1 MDEIQKQEVL
11 SAWLNLVIK
20 IRRQCRQLIFALE
33 FWRSKTRKIERQ
45 AKQYR
50 QTENGFMA
58 RRAELLENGLPEL
71 KTRVQAIN
79 DLLLENGKLLMDSS
93 RAIDLSIPQ
102 SMLLD
107 LLVVNRVDRGSIR
120 DGDGIIEIVY
130 AYALEESA
138 TFRGSDWKQ
147 GPLAQAIM
155 AYFTHQMIHNE
166 EFKQKADECLFGKGG
181 MFEFLPFYNV
191 GEDGQMVQQTPRL
204 RLASECDLK
213 QNCK

>member
-1 MDEIQKQEVL
+1 MDDKQKQEVL
-11 SAWLNLVIK
+11 FAWLHLVIK

-33 FWRSKTRKIERQ
+33 FWRLKARKIEKQ

-50 QTENGFMA
+50 QTENSFMI

-71 KTRVQAIN
+71 ETRIQAIN
-79 DLLLENGKLLMDSS
+79 DLLLENGKLLMDCSS
-93 RAIDLSIPQ
+93 SIDLSVPQ

-107 LLVVNRVDRGSIR
+107 LLAVNRVDRGSIR

-130 AYALEESA
+130 AHALEESA

-147 GPLAQAIM
+147 GPLAQAVM

-181 MFEFLPFYNV
+181 MFEFLPFYKI
-191 GEDGQMVQQTPRL
+191 GGDGQMMQQPPRL
-204 RLASECDLK
+204 RLADECDIK
-213 QNCK
+213 NNYK